1 MGIARRSRQTTH
13 AERTRVRGGLGR
25 AAQVLVV
32 ALVGDVVAGCLWGW
46 LRPVTRVVVSSSY
59 GASLDPGSADAA
71 FASFAWYVC
80 VVGVVGVALGL
91 WTFLAGRGTRGIP
104 MMVWVTLCSVAGAWC
119 FLLFGEA
126 VARHVH
132 PEGSSPG
139 PGQVLALVDAV
150 DAGPG
155 LLVAAAGA
163 LVAYWLCALLSTDGA
178 FTRPVRRAASGGVV
192 DDGEE
197 TETTI
202 TV

>member
-1 MGIARRSRQTTH
+1 M
-13 AERTRVRGGLGR
+13 
-25 AAQVLVV
+25 
-32 ALVGDVVAGCLWGW
+32 
-46 LRPVTRVVVSSSY
+46 
-59 GASLDPGSADAA
+59 
-71 FASFAWYVC
+71 
-80 VVGVVGVALGL
+80 GVALGL

-192 DDGEE
+192 DDGGE